1 MAFKKSRFYC
11 YWHSRGA
18 EGGSTVRKA
27 EGGGTVRKAEGG
39 GTVKRA
45 EAGGTV
51 RRAEGRL
58 AHKIHNSIIIALR
71 MALELRATAAY
82 QFTS

>member
-1 MAFKKSRFYC
+1 MWLAFKKSRYC
-11 YWHSRGA
+11 YWHSRRA
-18 EGGSTVRKA
+18 EGGS
-27 EGGGTVRKAEGG
+27 TVRKAEGG

-45 EAGGTV
+45 EAGSTV

-58 AHKIHNSIIIALR
+58 AHKIHNSIMIALR

-82 QFTS
+82 QFTSC